1 MGYISEKS
9 QSCLLQINRT
19 EIYLFYFVRPGIR
32 QINKINLVGV
42 DIQQTCGSNKNNNNK
57 NFWKYTLCLN
67 KNIIL
72 SRLLTNP
79 LEGGIIQV
87 KAIVVATP
95 YSHKEVA

>member
-1 MGYISEKS
+1 M
-9 QSCLLQINRT
+9 
-19 EIYLFYFVRPGIR
+19 R

-42 DIQQTCGSNKNNNNK
+42 DIQQTCGSNKNNNRK
-57 NFWKYTLCLN
+57 FWKYPLCLN

-95 YSHKEVA
+95 HSHKEVA